1 MRKDTKYII
10 IHCTATKP
18 SMDIGL
24 EEVDKWHRARGF
36 LSCGYHK
43 IIRRDGTVEQG
54 RADDEVGAHCR
65 GRNHD
70 SISVSMVGGVTE
82 ENVEIWE
89 DNFTS
94 PQWTTLKKLI
104 TDLHNKYPEAEICGH
119 YKFSDTKKC
128 PSFDV
133 EEWSKIEL
141 DWIEGDLLP
150 NDERDE

>member
-1 MRKDTKYII
+1 MSRKETKYII

-24 EEVDKWHRARGF
+24 DEIDGWHRDRGF
-36 LSCGYHK
+36 LSCGYHR

-54 RADDEVGAHCR
+54 RVDEEVGAHCR

-70 SISVSMVGGVTE
+70 SISVAMVGGVA
-82 ENVEIWE
+82 ENNIEQWE

-94 PQWTTLKKLI
+94 PQWTTLKTQI
-104 TDLHNKYPEAEICGH
+104 TELHNKYPEAEICGH
-119 YKFSDTKKC
+119 YKFSDTKQC

-133 EEWSKIEL
+133 EEWKKIEL

-150 NDERDE
+150 SDERE

>member
-1 MRKDTKYII
+1 MRKETKYII

-36 LSCGYHK
+36 ISCGYHK

-82 ENVEIWE
+82 ENVERLEQEKAMDKMMAEWE
-89 DNFTS
+89 FKMAPNRRA
-94 PQWTTLKKLI
+94 P
-104 TDLHNKYPEAEICGH
+104 
-119 YKFSDTKKC
+119 
-128 PSFDV
+128 V
-133 EEWSKIEL
+133 E
-141 DWIEGDLLP
+141 
-150 NDERDE
+150 